1 MLDELPTY
9 GSHGIQLGSVLSCLR
24 EVHGRPRALDVLE
37 GFRKSLWSEKV
48 EDDPSLS
55 FEVHNVHNFQ
65 ILAKAP
71 GVLAFEKPAGIE
83 TLEALQLLSSEL
95 HRPVT
100 STSRLDQA
108 TSGVIPVAL
117 GDENSAAAN
126 WLQTQWAAR
135 LVSKQYICLCKGLFE
150 DKRGDLQ
157 MSLRQSAENSML
169 QEVSPDGRPSRTPGS
184 TVSRQ
189 VVNSSFAIFTWSE
202 DSEAFTSLNMKL
214 PNHRMLWC

>member
-1 MLDELPTY
+1 MILSCNTFHLLTKLCFQEPSAQWEVALALFVEMLDELPAY
-9 GSHGIQLGSVLSCLR
+9 SSHGIQLGSVLSCLR

-37 GFRKSLWSEKV
+37 AFRQSLWSGK
-48 EDDPSLS
+48 DPWKDPSELS
-55 FEVHNVHNFQ
+55 FEVHSFQ
-65 ILAKAP
+65 VLAIAP

-95 HRPVT
+95 HQPVT

-135 LVSKQYICLCKGLFE
+135 LVSKQYICLCRGLFE

-157 MSLRQSAENSML
+157 MSLRQSVENSML

-184 TVSRQ
+184 TE
-189 VVNSSFAIFTWSE
+189 SS
-202 DSEAFTSLNMKL
+202 
-214 PNHRMLWC
+214 